1 MILSSNSNPSLIYV
15 FLLSGTTGLP
25 KGVVISLRNVTNL
38 WNWWIGY
45 FSLCQNDRCMLFSSL
60 SFIMSLRQWLPP
72 LMCGASVTIPRNVLE
87 FENAIVECGVTKLV
101 CTPSALAALDIEKV
115 AKQIQEIQVAGEA
128 PQKKT
133 MEMWSERV
141 EKLHIG
147 LGPTEL
153 CAHALCGEFDGDKI
167 SIGMPAANVRAYVVN
182 KFGRQMPINC
192 VGELWIA
199 GNNVSNGYLNRD
211 SENKK
216 HFSTDPFVGDGRL
229 LYKTGDLCK
238 RLEDG
243 RIQFIGRRDKQIKL
257 NGYRIEIGDI
267 QNAMPR
273 GVKNSIIMIHNG
285 QLVAVVMPSVDSN
298 SVKSA
303 LEDKLPNYMIP
314 SRIVS
319 VEAFPLNKNRKV
331 DSDAL
336 AKLVQAD
343 ATHDTDIDSSAI
355 ETHVEKVI
363 RLVWSEIL
371 GVNPSDLSRNDNFFS
386 RGGTSLTAV
395 IASRKLSKQL
405 STTVGVQDIFRYQ
418 TIASFSKHVESV
430 SDHIFEDAPTP
441 LLFLDGGYHVMNKSL
456 FVLLQILGLIIMT
469 IIVSVPLIATT
480 FVSVR
485 SIIWFGLP
493 GILLFPLFVVA
504 GCLVHM
510 LLVLLCKWG
519 IIGRFREGKAKTFS
533 WYFLKWWL
541 VRRVIHVSSLY
552 SWVFD
557 ETPLSSVW
565 LRLLGASV
573 GSDTSVE
580 QAYILEPD
588 LVTIGNECIL
598 EFETQLSTS
607 EIKNGVI
614 EFRRVKIDDNVKL
627 GVRSVLL
634 GGTHV
639 ESGCEVMPKAALD
652 WTTPRKPNSSFS
664 GSPAK
669 LVGDVSSKAW
679 KLKASKAFVC
689 CQVVGVLI
697 ILLLMALVAFVG
709 VSIGKYNTFAF
720 VVQLLPCCATVSNN
734 IRPLRFVT
742 LHRNC
747 HERQVWSHCFDCFL
761 GRAFPYSVC
770 HALLANS
777 SCSLP
782 SNVYKLA
789 E

>member
-1 MILSSNSNPSLIYV
+1 MNIAFTYTVRIIRFQSFTQGKSHLHTTPFSPNSNPVSSIFYYSC
-15 FLLSGTTGLP
+15 SGTTGLP

-38 WNWWIGY
+38 WNWWIDY
-45 FSLCQNDRCMLFSSL
+45 FSLSQNDRCMLFSSL

-72 LMCGASVTIPRNVLE
+72 LMVGASVTIPRNVLE
-87 FENAIVECGVTKLV
+87 FEPAIVDCGVNKLV

-115 AKQIQEIQVAGEA
+115 AKQIKEIQVAGEA

-133 MEMWSERV
+133 LKMWSERV

-153 CAHALCGEFDGDKI
+153 CAHALCGQFDGDKI
-167 SIGMPAANVRAYVVN
+167 SIGVPAANVRAYVVN
-182 KFGRQMPINC
+182 KFGNQMPINC

-199 GNNVSNGYLNRD
+199 GANVSIAGYLNRD
-211 SENKK
+211 AENKK
-216 HFSTDPFVGDGRL
+216 HFSTDAFVGDGSL

-267 QNAMPR
+267 QNAMPQS
-273 GVKNSIIMIHNG
+273 VKNSIIMIHND
-285 QLVAVVMPSVDSN
+285 QLVAVVMPSVDPDSI
-298 SVKSA
+298 KSA

-314 SRIVS
+314 SRTIS

-331 DSDAL
+331 DTDAL
-336 AKLVQAD
+336 TKLIQRD
-343 ATHDTDIDSSAI
+343 ATHNPDVDSGAI

-371 GVNPSDLSRNDNFFS
+371 EVNPSDLSRSDNFFS

-395 IASRKLSKQL
+395 IASRKLSKAL
-405 STTVGVQDIFRYQ
+405 STAVGVQDIFRYQ

-430 SDHIFEDAPTP
+430 SDHIFEDVPTP
-441 LLFLDGGYHVMNKSL
+441 LLFLNGGYHVMNKSI

-504 GCLVHM
+504 GCIVHM
-510 LLVLLCKWG
+510 GLVLLCKWG
-519 IIGRFREGKAKTFS
+519 IIGRFREGKARTFS

-541 VRRVIHVSSLY
+541 VRRIIHVSSLY

-565 LRLLGASV
+565 LRLLGANV
-573 GSDTSVE
+573 GSGTSVE

-607 EIKNGVI
+607 EIKGGVI
-614 EFRRVKIDDNVKL
+614 EFRRVKIGDNVKL

-639 ESGCEVMPKAALD
+639 ESGCEVLPKAALD
-652 WTTPRKPNSSFS
+652 WTTTPKPHSSFS

-669 LVGDVSSKAW
+669 NIGDASSNAW
-679 KLKASKAFVC
+679 KLKTSKVFVC
-689 CQVVGVLI
+689 CQVVGVLL
-697 ILLLMALVAFVG
+697 ILLLMALAAFVG
-709 VSIGKYNTFAF
+709 VSIGKSRLSLL
-720 VVQLLPCCATVSNN
+720 QLLPC
-734 IRPLRFVT
+734 
-742 LHRNC
+742 
-747 HERQVWSHCFDCFL
+747 
-761 GRAFPYSVC
+761 
-770 HALLANS
+770 
-777 SCSLP
+777 
-782 SNVYKLA
+782 
-789 E
+789 

>member
-1 MILSSNSNPSLIYV
+1 
-15 FLLSGTTGLP
+15 
-25 KGVVISLRNVTNL
+25 
-38 WNWWIGY
+38 
-45 FSLCQNDRCMLFSSL
+45 MLFSSL

-72 LMCGASVTIPRNVLE
+72 LMVGASVTIPRNVLE
-87 FENAIVECGVTKLV
+87 FEPAIMECGVTKLV

-115 AKQIQEIQVAGEA
+115 VKQVQQIQVAGEA
-128 PQKKT
+128 PQMKT
-133 MEMWSERV
+133 LKMWSEKV

-153 CAHALCGEFDGDKI
+153 CAHALCGQFDGDKV
-167 SIGMPAANVRAYVVN
+167 SIGLPAANVRAYVVN
-182 KFGRQMPINC
+182 KFGNQMPINT

-199 GNNVSNGYLNRD
+199 GKNVSSGYLNRD
-211 SENKK
+211 AENKR
-216 HFSTDPFVGDGRL
+216 HFSTDEFVGDGSP
-229 LYKTGDLCK
+229 LYRTGDLCK

-267 QNAMPR
+267 QNAMPQS
-273 GVKNSIIMIHNG
+273 VKNSIIMIHNSH
-285 QLVAVVMPSVDSN
+285 LVAVVMPSVDQT
-298 SVKSA
+298 SVQRA

-314 SRIVS
+314 SQIVS
-319 VEAFPLNKNRKV
+319 VEDFPLNKNRKV
-331 DSDAL
+331 DTDAL
-336 AKLVQAD
+336 AKIVEKD
-343 ATHDTDIDSSAI
+343 ATQSTDIGSSAI
-355 ETHVEKVI
+355 ESRVEKVT

-371 GVNPSDLSRNDNFFS
+371 GVDPSSISRTDNFFS

-395 IASRKLSKQL
+395 IASRKLSKEL

-418 TIASFSKHVESV
+418 TIATFSKHVESV
-430 SDHIFEDAPTP
+430 TDQIFEAAPTP
-441 LLFLDGGYHVMNKSL
+441 LLFLEGGYHVMNKSI
-456 FVLLQILGLIIMT
+456 FVVLQILGLIVMT

-510 LLVLLCKWG
+510 MLVLLCKWG
-519 IIGRFREGKAKTFS
+519 IIGRFREGKARTFS

-541 VRRVIHVSSLY
+541 VRRIIHVSSLY
-552 SWVFD
+552 SFVFD

-565 LRLLGASV
+565 LRLMGAKV
-573 GSDTSVE
+573 GSGTSVE

-588 LVTIGNECIL
+588 LVTIGNGCIL

-607 EIKNGVI
+607 EIKGGVI
-614 EFRRVKIDDNVKL
+614 EFRGVKIGDNVKL

-639 ESGCEVMPKAALD
+639 ESGCEVLPKAALD
-652 WTTPRKPNSSFS
+652 WTTTRKPNSSFS

-669 LVGDVSSKAW
+669 NVGDVSSKAW
-679 KLKASKAFVC
+679 KMKASNVFVC
-689 CQVVGVLI
+689 CQVVGVLL

-709 VSIGKYNTFAF
+709 VSIGKYHPSSLDFS
-720 VVQLLPCCATVSNN
+720 PCYLSLSHPSNN
-734 IRPLRFVT
+734 IRQLLHAIRFTGTVMSDKYGPIA
-742 LHRNC
+742 L
-747 HERQVWSHCFDCFL
+747 VAFL
-761 GRAFPYSVC
+761 GAIFPTLSAMLFLLIVAGLYRAMFTNLQSRKVYSGSFFLWRKWLMDRLFLSPMFRYASERTV
-770 HALLANS
+770 S
-777 SCSLP
+777 SIIGSCIRSF
-782 SNVYKLA
+782 VHI
-789 E
+789 